1 MKNLQDYEDIY
12 KVSVQKNSGNLVTTT
27 YVVFLCR
34 GTFVNKLKEYW
45 KKFTQGTKCTKCG
58 PNPIPKFKSVTP
70 YLNIILRLNLIICIY
85 ITLLRTRHQ

>member
-34 GTFVNKLKEYW
+34 GTFVNKLNEYW
-45 KKFTQGTKCTKCG
+45 DLGKKFTQGTKCG
-58 PNPIPKFKSVTP
+58 PNPIPKFKSVTA

-85 ITLLRTRHQ
+85 INLLRTRHQ